1 MKNFTLEIS
10 GKRPVEEA
18 TVTSGALKTS
28 EVDPKTMASRK
39 VPGLYFAGGDFLDC
53 DDAHTGGFNLQIAWS
68 TALAAAMACPQ
79 RAQD

>member
-18 TVTSGALKTS
+18 IVTSGGIKTS

-39 VPGLYFAGGDFLDC
+39 VPGLYFAGEILDC
-53 DDAHTGGFNLQIAWS
+53 DAYTGGFNLQIAWS
-68 TALAAAMACPQ
+68 TAFAAAMACLQ